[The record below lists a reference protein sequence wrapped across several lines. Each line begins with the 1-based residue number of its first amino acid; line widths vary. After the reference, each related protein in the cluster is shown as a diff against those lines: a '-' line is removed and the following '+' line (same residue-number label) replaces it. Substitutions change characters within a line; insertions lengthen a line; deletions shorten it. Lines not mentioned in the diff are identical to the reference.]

1 MVKVVFQSN
10 EKFYWIDHAEKF
22 EPGSPTQ
29 IAKLNSKGAFYITIQ
44 RALVLLDGNERLV
57 MHINECMQERC

>member
-22 EPGSPTQ
+22 ESGSPNQ
-29 IAKLNSKGAFYITIQ
+29 IAKLNLKQGLLYNYPKSLGFYLIGEKG
-44 RALVLLDGNERLV
+44 
-57 MHINECMQERC
+57 